1 MKNFFNYCL
10 RLIVKLALNLYFGKI
25 IVEGKQF
32 IPKDKAVL
40 IVCNHQNA
48 LIDPI
53 LIATNT
59 NLKPHFL
66 TRASVFSQSFIAKL
80 LNYIR
85 MIPIYRVRDGLKN
98 MEKNQET
105 FDKSVEVLLNKGSML
120 IFGEGSHSTLR
131 NLRPLKK
138 GFARIAYQ
146 ALEKNPELD
155 LVILPVAI
163 NFSNH
168 LHSGSR
174 VRITFGE
181 TLNPKIH
188 FPNFDA
194 LIKATYTALDQLVVT
209 IPDQEYEED
218 LTALIA
224 HDVDL
229 TSKDKV
235 DQFLAKSSSS
245 KGKTQKSYL
254 RNKLMKL
261 FHLPLYWLWLWLE
274 PKIED
279 PAFKATFK
287 FIIGL
292 VGVPVWYLALYFT
305 LSTIGHQDWAISFLF
320 LAMIFLLANRN
331 GQQ

>member
-10 RLIVKLALNLYFGKI
+10 RLIVKLALNLYYGKI

-66 TRASVFSQSFIAKL
+66 TRASVFRQSFIAKL

-85 MIPIYRVRDGLKN
+85 MIPIYRVRDGVKN

-105 FDKSVEVLLNKGSML
+105 FDKSVDVLLNKGAML
-120 IFGEGSHSTLR
+120 IFGEGSHCTLR

-163 NFSNH
+163 NFGNH
-168 LHSGSR
+168 MHSGSR

-181 TLNPKIH
+181 TLNPKIY
-188 FPNFDA
+188 FSNFDA

-209 IPDQEYEED
+209 IPEANYDAD
-218 LTALIA
+218 LADLIA
-224 HDVDL
+224 HDIDL
-229 TSKDKV
+229 TSKVKV
-235 DQFLAKSSSS
+235 EQFLSDRSTFERKNKSP
-245 KGKTQKSYL
+245 YL
-254 RNKLMKL
+254 RNKVMKL
-261 FHLPLYWLWLWLE
+261 FHFPLYWVWLIME
-274 PKIED
+274 PKIQD

-287 FIIGL
+287 FVIGL
-292 VGVPVWYLALYFT
+292 VGVPIWYLILYLG
-305 LSTIGHQDWAISFLF
+305 LSAVGHQDWAISFLF
-320 LAMIFLLANRN
+320 LAVIFLLGNRN
-331 GQQ
+331 GQK

>member
-10 RLIVKLALNLYFGKI
+10 RLIVKLALNIYFGKI
-25 IVEGKQF
+25 IVEGKKF

-66 TRASVFSQSFIAKL
+66 TRASVFRQSFIAKL

-85 MIPIYRVRDGLKN
+85 MIPIYRVRDGVKN

-105 FDKSVEVLLNKGSML
+105 FDKSVDVLLNKGAML

-146 ALEKNPELD
+146 ALDKNPELD

-168 LHSGSR
+168 MHSGSR

-181 TLNPKIH
+181 TLSPKAH
-188 FPNFDA
+188 FPNFDT
-194 LIKATYTALDQLVVT
+194 LIKATYIALNQLVVT
-209 IPDQEYEED
+209 IQDEDYEAKLE
-218 LTALIA
+218 ALVE

-229 TSKDKV
+229 TSKEKV
-235 DQFLAKSSSS
+235 NQFLIDSSSFNR
-245 KGKTQKSYL
+245 KAKKSYL

-261 FHLPLYWLWLWLE
+261 FHLPLFWLWLWLE
-274 PKIED
+274 PKVVD

-287 FIIGL
+287 FVIGL
-292 VGVPVWYLALYFT
+292 VGVPVWYLTLYLT
-305 LSTIGHQDWAISFLF
+305 LSACGHQEWAISFLF
-320 LAMIFLLANRN
+320 LAVIFLLANRN